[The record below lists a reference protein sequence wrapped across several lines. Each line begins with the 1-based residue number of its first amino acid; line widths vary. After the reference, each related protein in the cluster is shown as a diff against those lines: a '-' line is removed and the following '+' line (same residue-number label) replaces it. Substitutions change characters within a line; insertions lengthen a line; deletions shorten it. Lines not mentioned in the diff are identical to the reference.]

1 CVSALAFWRHRTN
14 IKKLL
19 NGTENKFGSKKK

>member
-1 CVSALAFWRHRTN
+1 LAIIKHSGN

-19 NGTENKFGSKKK
+19 NGTENKFSVAK